1 MEEKKIENV
10 RTPELIGAEIRMYVM
25 TGRQITLLCGIE
37 IGRRLTEVKEM
48 LPHGEWLPWLERETD
63 FSERTAQRYM
73 RVFTE
78 YGANQMWLLEPET
91 NATTLS
97 DLPISKALALLS
109 VPESE
114 REAFAESVGAAE
126 ISTRELGQAIAE
138 KQAAEARAAQA
149 EQDRKASESLLTAA
163 NKKAEEAAAALQ
175 EARNRV
181 KELESRPIEVAVE
194 RDEKAIEEAA
204 AAARA
209 EAQKKVQELEKQLES
224 AKKKA
229 EKVEKERDALKDAA
243 TKAGEKA
250 EESAR
255 AEVQAA
261 QQKLATAEAEAAT
274 AKEELEKMRKQL
286 AASDKDVTEFGVHF
300 KALQAEV
307 REIAACMDKVHE
319 RDSELAEKMRSAL
332 RKVLA
337 PWIGGAET

>member
-1 MEEKKIENV
+1 MEEKKIANV

-73 RVFTE
+73 GVFTE

-126 ISTRELGQAIAE
+126 ISTRELEQAIAGR
-138 KQAAEARAAQA
+138 QAAEAQLETAQ
-149 EQDRKASESLLTAA
+149 
-163 NKKAEEAAAALQ
+163 KKAAEAAAELQ
-175 EARNRV
+175 EARERV

-261 QQKLATAEAEAAT
+261 QQKLAAAEAEAAT

>member
-1 MEEKKIENV
+1 MEEKKIANV

-37 IGRRLTEVKEM
+37 IGRRITEVKEL

-126 ISTRELGQAIAE
+126 ISTRELEQAIAGR
-138 KQAAEARAAQA
+138 QAAEAQL
-149 EQDRKASESLLTAA
+149 ESER
-163 NKKAEEAAAALQ
+163 KKAEEAAAELQ
-175 EARNRV
+175 EARERV

-209 EAQKKVQELEKQLES
+209 EAQKKLDALQKQLET
-224 AKKKA
+224 AQKKA
-229 EKVEKERDALKDAA
+229 EKAEKERDTLKDAA
-243 TKAGEKA
+243 AKAG
-250 EESAR
+250 
-255 AEVQAA
+255 
-261 QQKLATAEAEAAT
+261 AEAEEKAKEAVSEAQGKLAAAERET
-274 AKEELEKMRKQL
+274 AAAREELERTRKQL

-300 KALQAEV
+300 KALQNEV
-307 REIAACMDKVHE
+307 RELAACIEKVQA
-319 RDSELAEKMRSAL
+319 RDGAIAEKMRGAL
-332 RKVLA
+332 RQVLA
-337 PWIGGAET
+337 PWAEGGAK